1 MSKTQRLLV
10 PIILIFVSSTLA
22 AQQLSFNKINKGNS
36 YQFNYQWLD
45 HKQQPQEISFEL
57 SNSALFNKF
66 RNFRVYKPQFAA
78 EYINKKVIKHFNK
91 EPIEQVQ
98 ITFDRQEKGISIQS
112 NNLAKAKEARKKV
125 ESLTTEI
132 TNTYLKQNWYHSFT
146 THQNIRAIKP
156 DHVTISALSVT
167 DLKPMRPL
175 ILEKVSIKNIR
186 EATNFVLGFI
196 QNIPYSTLES
206 RINSSGAGFNPPSK
220 LLWENQGDCDS
231 KATLATAILRTLMP
245 RVKMVIVFIENHAL
259 IGIET
264 LAEGDETTITLDGIT
279 YLLGEPTGPSLLPL
293 GKLDQASELAIL
305 QGQYIAEAIN

>member
-1 MSKTQRLLV
+1 MSNIKRLLITA
-10 PIILIFVSSTLA
+10 IIFFVSSTLA
-22 AQQLSFNKINKGNS
+22 AQQLSFSKINKGDS

-45 HKQQPQEISFEL
+45 HKQQPQEISFAL

-78 EYINKKVIKHFNK
+78 EYINKQVIKHFNK

-98 ITFDRQEKGISIQS
+98 ITFNRQEKGILVQS

-146 THQNIRAIKP
+146 THQNIQAVKP
-156 DHVTISALSVT
+156 DHVTISSLSVN

-186 EATNFVLGFI
+186 EATNFVLAFV
-196 QNIPYSTLES
+196 QSIPYSPLES
-206 RINSSGAGFNPPSK
+206 RVSSSGAGFNPPLK

-245 RVKMVIVFIENHAL
+245 RVRMVVVFINNHAL

-264 LAEGDETTITLDGIT
+264 LAEGDETTITLNGIT
-279 YLLGEPTGPSLLPL
+279 YLLGEPTGPALLPL
-293 GKLDQASELAIL
+293 GQLDHVSELAIL
-305 QGQYIAEAIN
+305 QGQYTAEVIN